1 MIYPTCERKEV
12 WRPAM
17 STPLMELERD
27 IDGVLD
33 TVSTVN
39 DFRSLKTNKDIQY
52 HQLEKEKN
60 LHNMLKTRFYK

>member
-1 MIYPTCERKEV
+1 
-12 WRPAM
+12 M

-39 DFRSLKTNKDIQY
+39 DFRSLKTNTDIQY
-52 HQLEKEKN
+52 HQLEKEK
-60 LHNMLKTRFYK
+60 TFTTG